1 MFVFIVAALGLCCW
15 CNQWGL
21 FSSCG
26 AWTSHCHASCCR
38 AQALGLQA
46 SVVAVGV
53 GALERRLSSCGV
65 WAELFQSM
73 WHLPKPGMEPVT
85 LTLAGGFLTTG
96 PPEKS
101 RQDLKFGMG
110 I

>member
-1 MFVFIVAALGLCCW
+1 MFGFIAAALDLCSC
-15 CNQWGL
+15 CNEWGL

-53 GALERRLSSCGV
+53 GALECRLSSCGA
-65 WAELFQSM
+65 WAELLHVVPS
-73 WHLPKPGMEPVT
+73 
-85 LTLAGGFLTTG
+85 
-96 PPEKS
+96 
-101 RQDLKFGMG
+101 
-110 I
+110 